1 MPVKPNREYRNL
13 GSFEIRSEGSEDA
26 VVRGYASTFDTYELY
41 NDPDFGPVYERISP
55 QAFDNAD
62 MTDVVF
68 LRDHTGRVLARTRN
82 GSVKLS
88 TDEHGLATETNL
100 GLTGASREMLE
111 DIRVGNYSQMS
122 FSFVVAEG
130 GAHWERRGPDA
141 MINNVRV
148 IDRISKLYD
157 ISAVAFPANP
167 YTDIGLSARDLFHGE
182 MERQAERLANEQ
194 REQARKRLAL
204 KIKLMKEGKE

>member
-1 MPVKPNREYRNL
+1 MPIKQEREYRNL
-13 GSFEIRSEGSEDA
+13 GGFEIRQENTESD
-26 VVRGYASTFDTYELY
+26 VVVGYASTFDTYELFD
-41 NDPDFGPVYERISP
+41 DPEFGKVYERIDP
-55 QAFDNAD
+55 KAFDGAD
-62 MTDVVF
+62 MSDVVF
-68 LRDHTGRVLARTRN
+68 LRDHTGRVLARTKN

-88 TDEHGLATETNL
+88 TDTHGLLSETNL

-122 FSFVVAEG
+122 FSFTVDAD
-130 GAHWERRGPDA
+130 HWEG
-141 MINNVRV
+141 NTRV
-148 IDRISKLYD
+148 VDRIKKLYD